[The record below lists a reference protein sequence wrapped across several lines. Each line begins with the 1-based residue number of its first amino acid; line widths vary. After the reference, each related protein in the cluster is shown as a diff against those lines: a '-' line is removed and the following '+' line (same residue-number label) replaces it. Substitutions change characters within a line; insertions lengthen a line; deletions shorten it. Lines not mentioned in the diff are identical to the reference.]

1 MSGVGVRCMGDA
13 RGRGGKGVRR
23 GGKQSAGGGGAL
35 PANRQTGKQD
45 IIARKGWNANQ
56 GFKEREILPDSF
68 FNVLVFHQH
77 SSDNVVTTLNVPSF
91 RILCYWSTSKMGG
104 LDPVDSATISAC
116 LLINKTERLCVC
128 VGQLEKAGQALLL
141 LCLGSN
147 SQRECLGGS
156 AKFFLPT
163 KVFLSDSQAVKL
175 LLERRSVLASLSEE
189 ELGRRRRRRPAC
201 SQSSTGCAATKSDW
215 TLAS

>member
-35 PANRQTGKQD
+35 PATDKQGNRTSLLGRVGTKTRVSKSGKYCRT
-45 IIARKGWNANQ
+45 AFSMSLFSN
-56 GFKEREILPDSF
+56 S
-68 FNVLVFHQH
+68 VQH
-77 SSDNVVTTLNVPSF
+77 SSDNVPSF
-91 RILCYWSTSKMGG
+91 RILCFWSTTKMGG

-116 LLINKTERLCVC
+116 LLINKPERLCVC
-128 VGQLEKAGQALLL
+128 VGQLGKAGQALLL

>member
-1 MSGVGVRCMGDA
+1 MLMDKQGNRTSLLGRVGTQMETKVSKSGKYCQTAFSMSLFSNSV
-13 RGRGGKGVRR
+13 
-23 GGKQSAGGGGAL
+23 
-35 PANRQTGKQD
+35 
-45 IIARKGWNANQ
+45 
-56 GFKEREILPDSF
+56 
-68 FNVLVFHQH
+68 QH
-77 SSDNVVTTLNVPSF
+77 SSDNVPSF
-91 RILCYWSTSKMGG
+91 RILCFWSTSKMGG
-104 LDPVDSATISAC
+104 LAPVDSATISAC
-116 LLINKTERLCVC
+116 LLINKTVCVC
-128 VGQLEKAGQALLL
+128 VGVGQLGKAGQALLL